1 MQTTTEASDEILI
14 REQQD
19 PRDCENLQ
27 ALARLWFTKEI
38 KCSIC

>member
-1 MQTTTEASDEILI
+1 MTQKISDAMLI
-14 REQQD
+14 GEQQD

-38 KCSIC
+38 K